1 MVMNEKTHKENFK
14 KIKDDIKK
22 EVESNPQHKSDKVQ
36 AHAAGG
42 LGITGMLGCAG
53 AEALELIGGHVT
65 EIVGGG
71 TGIGIILF
79 FLFKFFA
86 IEMEELH

>member
-1 MVMNEKTHKENFK
+1 MDDKFHKENFK
-14 KIKDDIKK
+14 KIKDDIKQ
-22 EVESNPQHKSDKVQ
+22 EVENNPKHKSDKGQ

-53 AEALELIGGHVT
+53 AEALELLGGHIT

-71 TGIGIILF
+71 TGVVIILF

>member
-1 MVMNEKTHKENFK
+1 MDDKFHKENFK
-14 KIKDDIKK
+14 KIKDDIKQ
-22 EVESNPQHKSDKVQ
+22 EVENNPKHKSDKVQ

-53 AEALELIGGHVT
+53 AEALELLGGHVT

-71 TGIGIILF
+71 TGVGIILF

>member
-1 MVMNEKTHKENFK
+1 MDDKFHKENFK
-14 KIKDDIKK
+14 KIKDDIKQ
-22 EVESNPQHKSDKVQ
+22 EVENNPKHKSDKVQ

-53 AEALELIGGHVT
+53 AEALELLGGHVT
-65 EIVGGG
+65 ELVGGG